1 MFTVQE
7 IIEMFV
13 DPEAQKISIWSDE
26 KEEVI
31 YTGFISDLPED
42 LFDADVRSI
51 DNVFEDNNG
60 IVTLNIN

>member
-7 IIEMFV
+7 IIEMFI
-13 DPEAQKISIWSDE
+13 DPEAQKFSIWSDQ

-42 LFDADVRSI
+42 LFNADVRSI

-60 IVTLNIN
+60 IVTLNIG

>member
-13 DPEAQKISIWSDE
+13 DPETQKFSIWSDE
-26 KEEVI
+26 KEKII

-42 LFDADVRSI
+42 LFNADVRSI
-51 DNVFEDNNG
+51 DNVFKDNNG
-60 IVTLNIN
+60 IVTLNID